1 MFSRVQAR
9 WRFWLGRFDNAPA
22 SPRKVERVTLPPT
35 ASARDEQLAR
45 PGMRRQTW
53 RMVAPVTVYSVNE
66 ERANVITHGFAA
78 ALSVIGL
85 FVLVLLSLERGDAWH
100 VTGTAVFG
108 VALVMLY
115 TISTLYHLVRRA
127 ETKVWL
133 RKCDHAGIFLLIAG
147 SYTPFLL
154 VTLRGTLGW
163 TLFAVIWGLGV
174 VGILLKF
181 WFAGQFRV
189 LSTCIYV
196 GMGWLVLL
204 VMRPLLEVL
213 PVSAVWLLVAGGVA
227 YTGGAG
233 FYLWKRLPYHHAIWH
248 VFVIIGSICHW
259 YVVFEYVVPG
269 SDHIT
274 G

>member
-1 MFSRVQAR
+1 MFSRSQAW
-9 WRFWLGRFDNAPA
+9 WRFWLGRLGNAPPSSA
-22 SPRKVERVTLPPT
+22 KLEAMTLAP
-35 ASARDEQLAR
+35 ALLRDEQLAR
-45 PGMRRQTW
+45 SGMARHTW
-53 RMVAPVTVYSVNE
+53 RMVAPVTVYSANE

-85 FVLVLLSLERGDAWH
+85 FVLVLLSVQRGDAWH

-115 TISTLYHLVRRA
+115 TVSTLYHLVRRP

-189 LSTCIYV
+189 LSTCIYI
-196 GMGWLVLL
+196 GMGWLVLF

-213 PVSAVWLLVAGGVA
+213 PVSGVWLLVAGGLS

-233 FYLWKRLPYHHAIWH
+233 FYLWKRLPDHHAIWH
-248 VFVIIGSICHW
+248 VFVVVGSLCHW

-269 SDHIT
+269 RDPLT